1 MWDQF
6 AESEG
11 QTKFDCVYSAA
22 DPADQC
28 PACGSLTVINEDGL
42 PTCPS
47 TECGIICKD
56 VLDRSA
62 EWRFHGDDGGCGD
75 QTRCGMPVNPL
86 LHESSY
92 GCRVLAASGA
102 RSTWQM
108 RKIRRYTEWQSM
120 PYREK
125 SHYDDFQ
132 RIQIHAAN
140 GGIPKAIVDDALR
153 YHSRISGC
161 RTFRGLNRDGIIA
174 ASVYLAARSN
184 GFPRSTKE
192 IAALFNLDNSS
203 ATRGCKNA
211 MTILNELENDLALN
225 EKTVLGETVP
235 ADFIDRYSSRVSLS
249 DELTKLAHFIADRI
263 SKLSLVPENTPH
275 AIAAGVVYFVAR
287 FAGVN
292 LSKKAIHSISD
303 ISEVTINKCYKKL
316 VDIQSKLVP
325 PAIRQKY
332 PGI

>member
-1 MWDQF
+1 MPRQTKRSAGRINKSAIWDQF

-11 QTKFDCVYSAA
+11 STSFDCIYSAA
-22 DPADQC
+22 DPSDQC
-28 PACGSLTVINEDGL
+28 PACGTLTVINDEGF

-47 TECGIICKD
+47 PCCGIVCKD
-56 VLDRSA
+56 VLDTSA
-62 EWRFHGDDGGCGD
+62 EWRFHGDESSCGD

-92 GCRVLAASGA
+92 GCRVLASSSGA
-102 RSTWQM
+102 KSSWQM
-108 RKIRRYTEWQSM
+108 RKVRRYTEWQSM

-132 RIQIHAAN
+132 RIQVHAQN
-140 GGIPKAIVDDALR
+140 GGIPKVIVDDALR
-153 YHSRISGC
+153 YHSRISRC

-192 IAALFNLDNSS
+192 IATIFNLDNSS

-211 MTILNELENDLALN
+211 MTILNELENDMALN

-235 ADFIDRYSSRVSLS
+235 VDFIDRYSSRVGLS
-249 DELTKLAHFIADRI
+249 DELTKLARFIATRITQLAQFAGIEI
-263 SKLSLVPENTPH
+263 SKKEVH
-275 AIAAGVVYFVAR
+275 HV
-287 FAGVN
+287 
-292 LSKKAIHSISD
+292 SD
-303 ISEVTINKCYKKL
+303 ISEVTINKCYRKL
-316 VDIQSKLVP
+316 VDMQDKLVP
-325 PAIRQKY
+325 PAIKSRY
-332 PGI
+332 PGF